1 MGRTFESQHTMQA
14 LDVDW
19 LAVVF
24 DGFHNA
30 IDIAADFL
38 LITVFGDTDA
48 LVVIVGF
55 VDYNEARRQLA
66 YKGNV
71 SSGIIGSFVFR
82 EAVGDVLDAADAA
95 VFGKVADN

>member
-1 MGRTFESQHTMQA
+1 MQA

-30 IDIAADFL
+30 IDVAADFL

-55 VDYNEARRQLA
+55 VDYNEARR
-66 YKGNV
+66 
-71 SSGIIGSFVFR
+71 
-82 EAVGDVLDAADAA
+82 
-95 VFGKVADN
+95 